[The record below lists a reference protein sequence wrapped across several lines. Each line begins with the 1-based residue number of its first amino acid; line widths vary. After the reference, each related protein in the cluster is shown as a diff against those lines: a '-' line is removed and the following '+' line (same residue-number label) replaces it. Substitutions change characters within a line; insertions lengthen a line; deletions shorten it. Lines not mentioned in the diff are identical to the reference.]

1 MENLFFVLLK
11 ANSGPVVNNMASVN
25 LAQREC
31 VRIYVGIFC
40 SATCLTT
47 VAAVILDPIII

>member
-40 SATCLTT
+40 SAVCMTT
-47 VAAVILDPIII
+47 VAAVVLDPIIH